1 MRALLMRLWV
11 LIRRRRFDAELD
23 DEISAHLDFATA
35 DYVASGLSPEDAR
48 RKARLEFGGAMQT
61 QEAYRDREGW
71 PAIEHL
77 IRDVAHAI
85 RVLSK
90 RRALLVT
97 TTLSIAFGV
106 GINVAA
112 YSLLRTILFQPGVT
126 ADAPDQLFRL
136 EPGLSYPNYV
146 DVRAVDAFHDL
157 AAMQSSTLTYR
168 RNDTTTTIGARV
180 VSDNFFEVIGLH
192 AQYGRTF
199 GTSDGARTIKDEAA
213 IVISHAFWLRLGGD
227 HSVVGR
233 TLYLNGWP
241 YVIAGVL
248 PRDAYTLVAPLIAPS
263 LYVQL
268 GPRVNRGLEARQ
280 AAQFDVVGRLR
291 PGTTRA
297 QTAAALRIV
306 ALDLER
312 RFPEAN
318 LSFSRMLSIVPEGG
332 LIRQLQPRGGRI
344 VFTLASAL
352 YGVVALVLLVACA
365 NVAGLLLA
373 RAAERTREISIRIAL
388 GATRARLVQQNLA
401 ESFVIA
407 TLGCI
412 AGAVSWLAVTTIVPK
427 TSMIFNAEIDLIPL
441 SLSLVQCGLL
451 VVVMTLACGI
461 APALMVSQRAP
472 GLAHPH
478 FVDAHRLMKWST
490 GQWLVACQVGIAFVV
505 LAGACSLLFTI
516 ARQQLA
522 EPGFD
527 LTHTVS
533 IEARWPT
540 MSSGPDFFALRR
552 QLAQVPGVEAVSA
565 GGLPVGLIGF
575 TRVHRL
581 RGVDDTGWPV
591 EVDRVGPQY
600 LTTMGIQLLRGR
612 DFVDEDLRRAGEGP
626 TPVVVGDMFARR
638 YLGSVDVIDEL
649 LEIPRDSENGTEA
662 RRVRIVG
669 VSEDSRIQVFGG
681 DPVPILFFPAVAS
694 TFAVRVSG
702 DPIATLRELERA
714 IARIEPGA
722 AVTVAPMSTRLSRVL
737 LPVRIAALV
746 LGALGAIGLGLA
758 MTGLYGVASYT
769 ANRRRPEIGVRIALG
784 ATWSTVMRLMLRESI
799 TTIGIGSVAGG
810 ALSLVLIRAIWP
822 LLAGQQSATAPLVL
836 LVVFALTL
844 LVGLGAVLRPA
855 LAAASVDPMATLRQ
869 D

>member
-1 MRALLMRLWV
+1 MRALLMRIWAL
-11 LIRRRRFDAELD
+11 LRRRRFDAELD
-23 DEISAHLDFATA
+23 EEISAHLDFATA
-35 DYVASGLSPEDAR
+35 DYVASGLSPDDAR
-48 RKARLEFGGAMQT
+48 RKARLEFGGSMQT
-61 QEAYRDREGW
+61 LEAYRDREGW

-77 IRDVAHAI
+77 IQDVAHAI

-90 RRALLVT
+90 RRVLLVT

-112 YSLLRTILFQPGVT
+112 YSLLRTILFQPVVT

-146 DVRAVDAFHDL
+146 DVRGVDAFHDL
-157 AAMQSSTLTYR
+157 AAMQASTLTYR
-168 RNDTTTTIGARV
+168 RSDTTTTIGARV
-180 VSDNFFEVIGLH
+180 VSDNFFEVFGLH

-199 GTSDGARTIKDEAA
+199 GTSDGPRTIKDETAV
-213 IVISHAFWLRLGGD
+213 VISHAFWLRLGAD
-227 HSVVGR
+227 QSVVGR

-248 PRDAYTLVAPLIAPS
+248 AGDAYTMVAPLIAPS
-263 LYVQL
+263 VYVQL
-268 GPRVNRGLEARQ
+268 GPRVNRGLDARQ

-291 PGTTRA
+291 AGMTRA
-297 QTAAALRIV
+297 QTAAALRIAAV
-306 ALDLER
+306 DLER
-312 RFPEAN
+312 RFPDAN
-318 LSFSRMLSIVPEGG
+318 ASFSRTLSIVPQRG
-332 LIRQLQPRGGRI
+332 LIEMLQSGGGRI
-344 VFTLASAL
+344 VFTLATAL
-352 YGVVALVLLVACA
+352 YGVVGLVLLVACA

-388 GATRARLVQQNLA
+388 GATRARLVQQSLA

-412 AGAVSWLAVTTIVPK
+412 AGAASWLAITTTAPK
-427 TSMIFNAEIDLIPL
+427 ASTIFNAEIDLIPL

-451 VVVMTLACGI
+451 VVVMTLACGL
-461 APALMVSQRAP
+461 APALMVSRRAP

-478 FVDAHRLMKWST
+478 FVDAHRLTKWST
-490 GQWLVACQVGIAFVV
+490 GQWLVACQVGISFVV

-516 ARQQLA
+516 ARQQFA
-522 EPGFD
+522 DPGFD

-533 IEARWPT
+533 IETRWPT
-540 MSSGPDFFALRR
+540 TSSGPDFFALRG
-552 QLAQVPGVEAVSA
+552 QLARVPGVEAVSA

-575 TRVHRL
+575 TRVHKL
-581 RGVDDTGWPV
+581 GAVDDVGWSV

-612 DFVDEDLRRAGEGP
+612 DFFDEDLRQAGGP

-638 YLGSVDVIDEL
+638 YLGSIDVIDEL
-649 LEIPRDSENGTEA
+649 LEIPRDSENGTQA

-669 VSEDSRIQVFGG
+669 VSKDSRIQVFGG
-681 DPVPILFFPAVAS
+681 DPVPILFFPAVGS
-694 TFAVRVSG
+694 TFALRVSG
-702 DPIATLRELERA
+702 PPTAMLHELERA
-714 IARIEPGA
+714 VATMEPGA
-722 AVTVAPMSTRLSRVL
+722 AVSVAPMSTRLSRVL
-737 LPVRIAALV
+737 LPVRIAALILGV
-746 LGALGAIGLGLA
+746 LGTIGLGLA

-769 ANRRRPEIGVRIALG
+769 ANRRRLEIGVRIALG
-784 ATWSTVMRLMLRESI
+784 ATWSAVMRLVLRDSI
-799 TTIGIGSVAGG
+799 TTIGIGCVAGG
-810 ALSLVLIRAIWP
+810 ALSLLLIRAIWP

-855 LAAASVDPMATLRQ
+855 VAAASVDPMATLRQ
-869 D
+869 E

>member
-1 MRALLMRLWV
+1 MRMWA
-11 LIRRRRFDAELD
+11 LIRRRRLDAELD

-35 DYVASGLSPEDAR
+35 DYVAAGLSPEDAR

-61 QEAYRDREGW
+61 REAYRDREGW
-71 PAIEHL
+71 PAVEHL
-77 IRDVAHAI
+77 IEDVAHAI

-112 YSLLRTILFQPGVT
+112 YSLLRTILFQPGFT

-146 DVRAVDAFHDL
+146 DVQLVDALHDI

-168 RNDTTTTIGARV
+168 RSDTTTTIGARV
-180 VSDNFFEVIGLH
+180 VSDNFFEVFGLH

-199 GTSDGARTIKDEAA
+199 GTSDGPRTVKDDTAV
-213 IVISHAFWLRLGGD
+213 VISHAFWLRLGGD
-227 HSVVGR
+227 QSVIGR

-241 YVIAGVL
+241 YVITGVL
-248 PRDAYTLVAPLIAPS
+248 PPDTYTLVAPLIAPS
-263 LYVQL
+263 VYVQL
-268 GPRVNRGLEARQ
+268 GPRVNRGLDARQ
-280 AAQFDVVGRLR
+280 ATQFDVVGRLR
-291 PGTTRA
+291 PGMTRA
-297 QTAAALRIV
+297 QTAAALRIA

-312 RFPEAN
+312 RFPDAN
-318 LSFSRMLSIVPEGG
+318 ASFSRTLSIVPHGG
-332 LIRQLQPRGGRI
+332 LIQQLHARGGQI
-344 VFTLASAL
+344 VLTLAGAL
-352 YGVVALVLLVACA
+352 YGVVGLVLLVACA

-373 RAAERTREISIRIAL
+373 RAVERTREISIRIAL
-388 GATRARLVQQNLA
+388 GATRARLVQQSLA

-412 AGAVSWLAVTTIVPK
+412 AGAAAWLAITTTVPK
-427 TSMIFNAEIDLIPL
+427 TSMILNAEIDLIPL

-461 APALMVSQRAP
+461 APAVMASRRAP

-478 FVDAHRLMKWST
+478 FVDARRLAKWSI
-490 GQWLVACQVGIAFVV
+490 GQWLVACQVGVAFIM

-522 EPGFD
+522 DPGFD
-527 LTHTVS
+527 LTHTVA

-540 MSSGPDFFALRR
+540 SSSGPDFFAIRT
-552 QLAQVPGVEAVSA
+552 QLARVPGVEAVSA

-581 RGVDDTGWPV
+581 GAADDAGTSV
-591 EVDRVGPQY
+591 EIDRVGPHY
-600 LTTMGIQLLRGR
+600 LATMGIQLLRGR
-612 DFVDEDLRRAGEGP
+612 DFSDEDLRQAGEGP
-626 TPVVVGDMFARR
+626 VPVVVGDMFARR
-638 YLGSVDVIDEL
+638 YLGSIDVIDEL

-662 RRVRIVG
+662 RPVRIVG
-669 VSEDSRIQVFGG
+669 VSKDSRIQIFGG

-694 TFAVRVSG
+694 TFAVRVNG
-702 DPIATLRELERA
+702 HPTTMLRDLERA
-714 IARIEPGA
+714 VATIEPGA
-722 AVTVAPMSTRLSRVL
+722 AIIVAPMSTRLSRVL
-737 LPVRIAALV
+737 LPVRIAALTLGV
-746 LGALGAIGLGLA
+746 LGTIGLGLA

-769 ANRRRPEIGVRIALG
+769 ANRRRVEIGVRIALG
-784 ATWSTVMRLMLRESI
+784 ATWSTVMRLVLRESI
-799 TTIGIGSVAGG
+799 ATIGIGSVAGG

-822 LLAGQQSATAPLVL
+822 LLAGQHSTTAPLVMV
-836 LVVFALTL
+836 VVFTLTL
-844 LVGLGAVLRPA
+844 LVSLGAVLRPA
-855 LAAASVDPMATLRQ
+855 LAAASVDPTATLRQ
-869 D
+869 E

>member
-1 MRALLMRLWV
+1 MRIWAFL
-11 LIRRRRFDAELD
+11 RRRRFDAELD
-23 DEISAHLDFATA
+23 DEISAHLDFATT
-35 DYVASGLSPEDAR
+35 DYVASGLSPDDAR
-48 RKARLEFGGAMQT
+48 RKARLEFGGSMQT
-61 QEAYRDREGW
+61 REAYRDHEGW

-77 IRDVAHAI
+77 IQDVAYAI

-90 RRALLVT
+90 RRMLLVT

-106 GINVAA
+106 GVNVAA
-112 YSLLRTILFQPGVT
+112 YSLLRTILFQPFVT

-146 DVRAVDAFHDL
+146 DVRVVDAFHDL
-157 AAMQSSTLTYR
+157 AAMQASTLTYR

-180 VSDNFFEVIGLH
+180 VSDNFFEVFGLH

-199 GTSDGARTIKDEAA
+199 GTSDSPRTVKDEAA
-213 IVISHAFWLRLGGD
+213 VVISHAFWLRLGGD
-227 HSVVGR
+227 QLVVGR

-248 PRDAYTLVAPLIAPS
+248 AGDAYTMVAPLIAPS
-263 LYVQL
+263 VYVQL
-268 GPRVNRGLEARQ
+268 GPRVNRGLDARQ

-291 PGTTRA
+291 PGMTRE
-297 QTAAALRIV
+297 QTAAALRI
-306 ALDLER
+306 AAFDLER
-312 RFPEAN
+312 RFPDAN
-318 LSFSRMLSIVPEGG
+318 TSFSRTLSIVPQGG
-332 LIRQLQPRGGRI
+332 LIERLQSGGGRI
-344 VFTLASAL
+344 VFTLATAL
-352 YGVVALVLLVACA
+352 YGVVGLVLLVACA

-388 GATRARLVQQNLA
+388 GATNARLVQQSLA

-412 AGAVSWLAVTTIVPK
+412 AGAVSWLAITTTVPK
-427 TSMIFNAEIDLIPL
+427 TSMLLNAEIDLIPL

-451 VVVMTLACGI
+451 VVVITLACGI
-461 APALMVSQRAP
+461 APALMVSRRAP

-478 FVDAHRLMKWST
+478 VVDTRRLTKWST
-490 GQWLVACQVGIAFVV
+490 GQWLVACQVGVAFVV

-516 ARQQLA
+516 ARQQFA
-522 EPGFD
+522 DPGFD
-527 LTHTVS
+527 LAHTVS
-533 IEARWPT
+533 IETRWPT
-540 MSSGPDFFALRR
+540 TSSGPDFFALRE
-552 QLAQVPGVEAVSA
+552 QLARVPGVEAVSA

-581 RGVDDTGWPV
+581 GAAADPGWSV

-600 LTTMGIQLLRGR
+600 LATMGIQLLRGR
-612 DFVDEDLRRAGEGP
+612 DFSDGDLRQASEGP

-638 YLGSVDVIDEL
+638 YLGSIDVIDEL
-649 LEIPRDSENGTEA
+649 LEIPRDSENGTQA
-662 RRVRIVG
+662 RRVRIIG
-669 VSEDSRIQVFGG
+669 VSRDSRIQVFGG
-681 DPVPILFFPAVAS
+681 DPVPILFLPAVAS

-702 DPIATLRELERA
+702 HPTAIMHELERA
-714 IARIEPGA
+714 IATMEPGA

-746 LGALGAIGLGLA
+746 LGVLGTIGLGLA

-769 ANRRRPEIGVRIALG
+769 ANRRRLEIGVRIALG
-784 ATWSTVMRLMLRESI
+784 ATWSAVMRLVLRESI
-799 TTIGIGSVAGG
+799 TTIGIGCVAGG
-810 ALSLVLIRAIWP
+810 ALSLLLIRAIWP

-855 LAAASVDPMATLRQ
+855 LATASVDPMATLRQ
-869 D
+869 E